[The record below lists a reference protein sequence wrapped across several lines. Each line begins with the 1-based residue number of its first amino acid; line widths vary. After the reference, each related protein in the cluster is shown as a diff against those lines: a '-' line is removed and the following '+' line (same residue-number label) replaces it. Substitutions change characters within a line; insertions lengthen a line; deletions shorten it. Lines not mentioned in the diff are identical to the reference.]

1 MGRKPELSQEE
12 QRLRQATR
20 DAHEAAQHLR
30 DAIRDYRL
38 LEHELVTR
46 FEEVCDREIRDLSNQ
61 LQREMNRQSARLND
75 AVENARAMIIDQ
87 LAVSDMEFDEI
98 TRKITV
104 HFTAMRFDD
113 TVPLPYPE
121 LTDRTTAP

>member
-1 MGRKPELSQEE
+1 MGHRPQLSEEE

-20 DAHEAAQHLR
+20 EAHEAAQHLR
-30 DAIRDYRL
+30 DVIREYNL
-38 LEHELVTR
+38 LEHQLVTR
-46 FEEVCDREIRDLSNQ
+46 FEDVCNREIRDLSNQ
-61 LQREMNRQSARLND
+61 LQTEMNRQSAQLND
-75 AVENARAMIIDQ
+75 AVKNARAMIIDQ
-87 LAVSDMEFDEI
+87 LTVSEMEFDEI

-113 TVPLPYPE
+113 AVPLPYPE